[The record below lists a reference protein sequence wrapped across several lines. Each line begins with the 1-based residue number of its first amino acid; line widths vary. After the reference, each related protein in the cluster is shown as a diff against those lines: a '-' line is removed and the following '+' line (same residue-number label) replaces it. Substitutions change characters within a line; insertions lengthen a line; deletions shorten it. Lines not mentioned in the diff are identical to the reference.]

1 LINKFIVEL
10 MKKLFII
17 LILQVLLLAQVKTG
31 IDILKENNFAEIK
44 GKKVGLI
51 TNPTGV
57 DKDLNSTIDI
67 LFQAPNVKLVAL
79 FAPEHGVRGDYYA
92 GDNVENTIDPKTN
105 LPVYSLH
112 GKFKKP
118 TKEML
123 NDIDALIYDIQD
135 IGCRSYTYIS
145 TMALCMEACAEY
157 NKEFIVLDR
166 PNPLGG
172 KRVEGNI
179 VEKGFFSFISQLP
192 IPYVYGLTP
201 GELANLIN
209 NEGMLQDG
217 KKCKLTVIKMEGW
230 KRNMIF
236 EQTGLP
242 WVLTSPNVPHQFSP
256 FYYVASGIMGE
267 LSYFSEG
274 VGYTLPFQLFAAEW
288 IDPILLAEK
297 MNALNL
303 PGVKFRPITI
313 KGMFGRYQGKKLGGV
328 QIYIQDYDK
337 VNLISLQFYF
347 MQVHNELYPDKNPFK
362 DNKRISSF
370 NKAIGTDKIATIF
383 SKNFL
388 YKDIENYLNKDVEPF
403 KKLSKKYYLYN

>member
-1 LINKFIVEL
+1 

-31 IDILKENNFAEIK
+31 IEILKENNFAEIK

-172 KRVEGNI
+172 NRVEGNI

-388 YKDIENYLNKDVEPF
+388 YKDIENYLKKDVEPF

>member
-1 LINKFIVEL
+1 

-31 IDILKENNFAEIK
+31 IEILKENNFAEIK

-172 KRVEGNI
+172 NRVEGNI

>member
-31 IDILKENNFAEIK
+31 IEILKENNFAEIK

-172 KRVEGNI
+172 NRVEGNI

-388 YKDIENYLNKDVEPF
+388 YKDIENYLKKDVEPF

>member
-1 LINKFIVEL
+1 

-92 GDNVENTIDPKTN
+92 GDNVKNTIDPKTN
-105 LPVYSLH
+105 LPVFSLH

>member
-31 IDILKENNFAEIK
+31 IEILKENNFAEIK

-92 GDNVENTIDPKTN
+92 GDNVKNTIDPKTN
-105 LPVYSLH
+105 LPVFSLH

>member
-1 LINKFIVEL
+1 LINKFIGEL

-31 IDILKENNFAEIK
+31 IEILKENNFAEIK

>member
-1 LINKFIVEL
+1 MKQLLIFLV
-10 MKKLFII
+10 
-17 LILQVLLLAQVKTG
+17 LQILLLAQVKTG
-31 IDILKENNFAEIK
+31 IDKLKENNFAELK

-51 TNPTGV
+51 TNPTGI

-67 LFQAPNVKLVAL
+67 LYQAPNVKLVAL

-92 GDNVENTIDPKTN
+92 GDNVENTVDPKTN

-172 KRVEGNI
+172 NRVEGNI

-217 KKCKLTVIKMEGW
+217 KKCKLTVVKMEGW

-242 WVLTSPNVPHQFSP
+242 WVLTSPNVPHQYSP

-274 VGYTLPFQLFAAEW
+274 VGYTLPFQIFAAEW

-313 KGMFGRYQGKKLGGV
+313 KGMFGKYQGKKLGGV

-337 VNLISLQFYF
+337 VNLMSLQFYF

-362 DNKRISSF
+362 DNKRINSF
-370 NKAIGTDKIATIF
+370 NKAIGTDKIAAIF

>member
-1 LINKFIVEL
+1 

-31 IDILKENNFAEIK
+31 IEILKENNFAEIK

>member
-31 IDILKENNFAEIK
+31 IEILKENNFAEIK

>member
-1 LINKFIVEL
+1 VEL

>member
-1 LINKFIVEL
+1 
-10 MKKLFII
+10 MKKLIFIFI
-17 LILQVLLLAQVKTG
+17 FLNVTIFSQVKTG
-31 IDILKENNFAEIK
+31 IDVLKENGFAQLK
-44 GKKVGLI
+44 GKKIGLI

-67 LFQAPNVKLVAL
+67 LYKADNVKLVAL

-92 GDNVENTIDPKTN
+92 GDNVENTVDTKTN

-112 GKFKKP
+112 GKYKKP

-123 NDIDALIYDIQD
+123 DNIDALVYDIQD

-172 KRVEGNI
+172 NRIEGNI

-192 IPYVYGLTP
+192 IPYVYGLTA
-201 GELANLIN
+201 GELAQLIN
-209 NEGMLQDG
+209 NEKMLKDG
-217 KKCKLTVIKMEGW
+217 KKCTLTVVKMEGW
-230 KRNMIF
+230 KRNMTF
-236 EQTGLP
+236 DKTGLP
-242 WVLTSPNVPHQFSP
+242 WVLTSPNVPTSYTA
-256 FYYVASGIMGE
+256 FYYVATGILGE

-297 MNALNL
+297 MNNLNL

-313 KGMFGRYQGKKLGGV
+313 KGFFGRYQGKKLHGV
-328 QIYIQDYDK
+328 QIYITDYEK
-337 VNLISLQFYF
+337 VNLMSLQFYF
-347 MQVHNELYPDKNPFK
+347 MQVHNELYPDKNPFIG
-362 DNKRISSF
+362 NNRVSSF
-370 NKAIGTDKIATIF
+370 NKAIGTDKIVTIF
-383 SKNFL
+383 SKNFQ

-403 KKLSKKYYLYN
+403 RKLSKKYHLYD

>member
-1 LINKFIVEL
+1 

-31 IDILKENNFAEIK
+31 IEILKENNFAEIK

-105 LPVYSLH
+105 LPVFSLH